1 MARDCAEEGQM
12 EELIN
17 RVVANVGLDPA
28 IAEKA
33 VGLILGFLQ
42 KNAPEGDVSTMFE
55 KMPGAAELAAAHSGE
70 GGGGL
75 MGGLMN
81 MVGAGG
87 GVMALGQQL
96 MSEGIGMGQIQ
107 SLSKEVF
114 AYAQEKVGEDTMGAI
129 VGAVPGLSQFI

>member
-1 MARDCAEEGQM
+1 M

-17 RVVANVGLDPA
+17 RVVANVGLEPA
-28 IAEKA
+28 VAEKA

-42 KNAPEGDVSTMFE
+42 KNGPEAEVGTMLQNL
-55 KMPGAAELAAAHSGE
+55 PGAAELIAQHAPAE

-81 MVGAGG
+81 MMGAGG

-96 MSEGIGMGQIQ
+96 MGAGIGMGQIQ
-107 SLSKEVF
+107 TLSKEVF
-114 AYAQEKVGEDTMGAI
+114 AYGQEKAGEDVMGAI
-129 VGAVPGLSQFI
+129 VGGIPGLSQFV